1 MPPGREADCRPSVE
15 DLPMAT
21 LGFRRSDPECSYNT
35 DCEETA
41 RINQVARGY
50 GAERTVSSLAAR
62 SLFGGSIRITRMIPF
77 ADNRAKSAN
86 RCRAVSGLVRA
97 KDGKRCK
104 AGVSRQSSNRSN
116 GSQTVI
122 REQHQVRFLRPRIA
136 TNSAQT

>member
-35 DCEETA
+35 DCEESA

-97 KDGKRCK
+97 KDGKRCI
-104 AGVSRQSSNRSN
+104 ADIEPNLHLSDQRRRLPIRH
-116 GSQTVI
+116 VI
-122 REQHQVRFLRPRIA
+122 FRRR
-136 TNSAQT
+136 

>member
-35 DCEETA
+35 DCEESA

-50 GAERTVSSLAAR
+50 GAERPVSSLAAR

-97 KDGKRCK
+97 KDGKRCGPARRY
-104 AGVSRQSSNRSN
+104 AGGRSRLN
-116 GSQTVI
+116 GVT
-122 REQHQVRFLRPRIA
+122 RGRR
-136 TNSAQT
+136 